1 MNHNILQKKK
11 KKKKRKIEKGNNNI
25 NILPNCSM
33 IINYINKN

>member
-11 KKKKRKIEKGNNNI
+11 KKKKRKIETGTNNI